1 MPSNKINRVKK
12 KMSKINADDI
22 DRDLS
27 DVDDTGSASD
37 SGSSM
42 DLSETDDDFIDVSNL
57 FYSF

>member
-1 MPSNKINRVKK
+1 
-12 KMSKINADDI
+12 MSKINADDV
-22 DRDLS
+22 DSDLS

>member
-12 KMSKINADDI
+12 KMDVDS
-22 DRDLS
+22 DLS
-27 DVDDTGSASD
+27 DVDDTGSASY

>member
-1 MPSNKINRVKK
+1 
-12 KMSKINADDI
+12 MSKINADDV
-22 DRDLS
+22 DSDLS

-42 DLSETDDDFIDVSNL
+42 DLSENTSDDDFIDVSNL

>member
-1 MPSNKINRVKK
+1 MPSNKVNRVKK
-12 KMSKINADDI
+12 KMSKINVEDI
-22 DRDLS
+22 DSDLS
-27 DVDDTGSASD
+27 DVDIDSASD